1 MNESTKKSIK
11 STQIIYSSL
20 IVSTAIFL
28 IITIALKYMGRQG
41 SIEGDLMTY
50 QVFQLVSFIVG
61 ISSIGGGIF
70 IFNKKIKAIQS
81 TDISEKLAQYRT
93 AMIIRAAAIEGAS
106 FFFIVGF
113 FLFQVDFFI
122 IATLI
127 GLGILAFFFP
137 TNSRIAKELGIEE
150 RELKG

>member
-1 MNESTKKSIK
+1 MGSIQQDLKSIR
-11 STQIIYSSL
+11 IIY
-20 IVSTAIFL
+20 TAL
-28 IITIALKYMGRQG
+28 IIGTASFLAVTIVLKYMGHQG

-50 QVFQLVSFIVG
+50 QVFQLLSFIVG

-93 AMIIRAAAIEGAS
+93 AMIIRAAAIESAS

-113 FLFQVDFFI
+113 FLFHVDFFI

-150 RELKG
+150 RELKE